1 MATALE
7 RYARLE
13 AEGMWF
19 DGQSSRPN
27 PVIVRFG
34 EATLTLSGADDVP
47 RAHWAL
53 ASLRTLPDQSDAK
66 RLVLVPAPDSDERL
80 VLADAEMI
88 AAIRTVCPD
97 LNRHRAPKGSW
108 RRLIIWGGGAVASV
122 LLIVFVIVPALAERM
137 AVLIPP
143 AQEEAL
149 GEQVLAQVSR
159 VFGQFNQVRT
169 CDNPEGLAALDKMSA
184 RLAPHYESHVPV
196 KVQILDHP
204 MVNAFAVPGGYVV
217 LMRGLI
223 EGAENPEE
231 VAAVLAHEIGHVIH
245 RDPTRLTLRSAGS
258 AGILSMLI
266 GDVLGGAAIAI
277 MTDAVINA
285 SYTRAAEEDADNAA
299 HRIMTGAELPLEPM
313 AGFFERLSDGAP
325 SPSSGVLSH
334 LATHPDLL
342 GRAEAAREA
351 DIIGDTRYVPILDA
365 EEWQALR
372 RICRR

>member
-1 MATALE
+1 
-7 RYARLE
+7 
-13 AEGMWF
+13 MWF

-47 RAHWAL
+47 LAHWAL
-53 ASLRTLPDQSDAK
+53 ASLRTLPDQSDGK

-80 VLADAEMI
+80 VLSDAEMI

-285 SYTRAAEEDADNAA
+285 SYTRAAEEEADNAA

-313 AGFFERLSDGAP
+313 AGFFERLSGGTP
-325 SPSSGVLSH
+325 GPSGVLSH